1 MTDAYVPEIDENV
14 PLPKNAS
21 EAFPDLTPQQE
32 LDMRANVIVLMSE
45 LTGQPIAPTKDN
57 VKEAQELGKQMMADP
72 KMRPEFAKYPNETL
86 AYLAGMVAQMNVQI
100 VDDLADLKMYV
111 VNNLVDTVENA
122 KDQKSKLTAL
132 RALGEIDGVDAFK
145 KRTETTVKVQTMEE
159 VERELLNIIES
170 VEHRVITVEAREV
183 VEKEGKTD
191 IEITDGVLN
200 SPENE

>member
-100 VDDLADLKMYV
+100 VDDLADIKMYV
-111 VNNLVDTVENA
+111 VNHLVDTVEHA

-183 VEKEGKTD
+183 VEKEGETD

>member
-183 VEKEGKTD
+183 VEKEGETD

>member
-1 MTDAYVPEIDENV
+1 MTDAYVPDIDENV

-57 VKEAQELGKQMMADP
+57 VVQAQELGKQMMADP
-72 KMRPEFAKYPNETL
+72 KMRPEFSKYPNETL

-100 VDDLADLKMYV
+100 VDDLADIKMYV
-111 VNNLVDTVENA
+111 VNHLVDTVEHA
-122 KDQKSKLTAL
+122 KDQKAKLTAL

-170 VEHRVITVEAREV
+170 VEHKVITVEARE
-183 VEKEGKTD
+183 
-191 IEITDGVLN
+191 ITDAELKN
-200 SPENE
+200 TENE

>member
-183 VEKEGKTD
+183 VEKEGGTD

>member
-1 MTDAYVPEIDENV
+1 MTDAYVPDIDENV

-57 VKEAQELGKQMMADP
+57 VVQAQELGKQMMADP
-72 KMRPEFAKYPNETL
+72 KMRPEFSKYPNETL

-100 VDDLADLKMYV
+100 VDDLADIKMYV
-111 VNNLVDTVENA
+111 VNHLVDTVEHA
-122 KDQKSKLTAL
+122 KDQKAKLTAL

-183 VEKEGKTD
+183 VEKEGE
-191 IEITDGVLN
+191 IGLEITDGVLN
-200 SPENE
+200 TTENE